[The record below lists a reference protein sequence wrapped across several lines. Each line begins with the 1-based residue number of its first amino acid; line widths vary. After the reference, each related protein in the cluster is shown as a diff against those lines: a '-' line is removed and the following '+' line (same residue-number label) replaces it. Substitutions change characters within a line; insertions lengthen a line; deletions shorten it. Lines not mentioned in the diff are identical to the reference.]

1 MRLRFE
7 HWQQFLA
14 IDEATLATLHEFAP
28 LITPHIDG
36 VLDALYARIAAHTV
50 ASATFK
56 TPGSMARAR
65 SRQREHW
72 LNHVFLGNF
81 DARYLET
88 TRAIGKT
95 HQRLGIDLRLYV
107 GAYAVVLN
115 ELARLI
121 TSVIPMADA
130 DRTRYLQAINNVVFL
145 DMGLATSVYYD
156 TVLNAIE
163 EMAHEL
169 NLSLARA
176 GEFRDNE
183 TGQHIMRMSKMC
195 EALAL
200 AIGMDR
206 PWAEMLRV
214 ASPLHD
220 VGKIG
225 IPDSVL
231 LKPGRLNEDEYK
243 QMQKHP
249 EIGGTIIPDHPAE
262 VIRMARRI
270 SLTHHEKWDGTGYP
284 AGLRGD
290 EIPLEG
296 RIAALCD
303 VYDALIS
310 KRPYK
315 QPWPQEKVLDYL
327 RENRGQHFD
336 PALVDAFL
344 GILPEIDAIQAEFA
358 EDEADATKLPD
369 TSR

>member
-7 HWQQFLA
+7 DWQQFLA
-14 IDEATLATLHEFAP
+14 LDEATVATLQEFAP
-28 LITPHIDG
+28 RMAPHIDTI
-36 VLDALYARIAAHTV
+36 LDALYARIASSTV

-56 TPGSMARAR
+56 TPDSMLRAR
-65 SRQREHW
+65 TRQREHW
-72 LNHVFLGNF
+72 LNHVFQGNF
-81 DARYLET
+81 DKRYLEA
-88 TRAIGKT
+88 TRMIGKA
-95 HQRLGIDLRLYV
+95 HHRLGVDLRLYV

-115 ELARLI
+115 EVTRLI
-121 TSVIPMADA
+121 TTTIQMNEAERA
-130 DRTRYLQAINNVVFL
+130 RYLPAITNAVFL

-156 TVLNAIE
+156 TVVNAIE
-163 EMAHEL
+163 EMAQEL

-183 TGQHIMRMSKMC
+183 TGQHIMRMSRMC

-206 PWAEMLRV
+206 DWASMLRV

-231 LKPGRLNEDEYK
+231 LKPGRLDAEEYR
-243 QMQKHP
+243 QMQEHP
-249 EIGGTIIPDHPAE
+249 LIGGNIIPDHPAE

-284 AGLRGD
+284 AGLCGD

-303 VYDALIS
+303 VYDALVS

-315 QPWPQEKVLDYL
+315 QPWPQDKVLAYL
-327 RENRGQHFD
+327 KENSGLHFD
-336 PALVDAFL
+336 PKLVEAFL
-344 GILPEIDAIQAEFA
+344 EILPEIDAIQAEFA
-358 EDEADATKLPD
+358 ELDEAGADAAA
-369 TSR
+369 

>member
-14 IDEATLATLHEFAP
+14 IDDATRATLNEFAP
-28 LITPHIDG
+28 LIAPHIDD
-36 VLDALYARIAAHTV
+36 VLDALYARIASHAV

-56 TPGSMARAR
+56 TPDSMARAR
-65 SRQREHW
+65 SSQREHW

-81 DARYLET
+81 DQRYLET
-88 TRAIGKT
+88 TSAIGKA

-121 TSVIPMADA
+121 TTVIPIPEAE
-130 DRTRYLQAINNVVFL
+130 RTRYLQAINKVVFL
-145 DMGLATSVYYD
+145 DMGLATSAYYD

-183 TGQHIMRMSKMC
+183 TGQHIMRMSRMC

-200 AIGMDR
+200 AIGMER
-206 PWAEMLRV
+206 EWAGMLRI

-249 EIGGTIIPDHPAE
+249 EIGGTIIPEHPAE
-262 VIRMARRI
+262 VIRMARRV

-284 AGLRGD
+284 AGLHGE

-303 VYDALIS
+303 VYDALVS

-315 QPWPQEKVLDYL
+315 QPWPQEKALDYL
-327 RENRGQHFD
+327 RENSGRHFD
-336 PALVDAFL
+336 PKLVDAFL
-344 GILPEIDAIQAEFA
+344 DILPEIDAIQAEFA
-358 EDEADATKLPD
+358 EAEGELLD
-369 TSR
+369 TTAA